1 MLVDFLKH
9 AYILLSHGPVISTMQ
24 KIWTQ
29 SGNLIINVDAIYK
42 NRGFL
47 PFFFSQHLLQVNKTK
62 NMPLCFSYTHTFW
75 SSKRDSSLHQT
86 HLPSARVS
94 ELHVE
99 NIVCDCVVLRTVQY
113 VQ

>member
-1 MLVDFLKH
+1 MLVDFLKQ

-47 PFFFSQHLLQVNKTK
+47 PFFFLTAPTK
-62 NMPLCFSYTHTFW
+62 QKIFHYVLVTRT
-75 SSKRDSSLHQT
+75 DSSLHQT